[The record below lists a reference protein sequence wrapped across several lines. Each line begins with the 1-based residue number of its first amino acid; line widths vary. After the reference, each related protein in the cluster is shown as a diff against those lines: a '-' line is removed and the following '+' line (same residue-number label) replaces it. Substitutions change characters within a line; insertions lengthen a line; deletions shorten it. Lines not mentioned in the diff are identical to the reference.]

1 MICGTRC
8 PAFVL
13 PTLLALALLPG
24 VGRAENWPVW
34 RGPRGDGTS
43 RETGIPTH
51 WSSTENVRWKTPL
64 PGRGY
69 SSPVVW
75 GERIFVTWCVEDK
88 KTRVLGCL
96 DRRDGKLLWD
106 KVVLEAPLERKHGLN
121 SYASATPATDGKH
134 VWVAFLDKPDMVVAC
149 YDFEGKEMWRT
160 SPGKLLSMHGFC
172 SSPILYKDT
181 VILNGDQDGNG
192 YLVAL
197 EKSKGKERWRTRRP
211 NRTRSYCTPIIVEAG
226 GRTQLVMSGSKCV
239 TGYDPDSGKLLW
251 IIDGPTEQYVASLVY
266 TEGLFFL
273 TTGFPEYHLL
283 AIRPDGNGN
292 VTHSHVAWHHR
303 RLPAKEASYVPSP
316 IAHGKYFFVVSDQG
330 FASCFE
336 ARTGK
341 RLWMHKL
348 GRHHSASPVSAE
360 GRLYFPADNGDTYVL
375 RAGPTF
381 EVLAK
386 NPLGEECYAS
396 PAIAEGCL
404 YMRTTQ
410 HLYCLGTSAKE
421 KK

>member
-1 MICGTRC
+1 MIGAPRICSH
-8 PAFVL
+8 VL
-13 PTLLALALLPG
+13 PALVALALLPLA
-24 VGRAENWPVW
+24 GRAENWPVW

-43 RETGIPTH
+43 TETGIPTR
-51 WSSTENVRWKTPL
+51 WSSTDNVRWKTPL

-75 GERIFVTWCVEDK
+75 GERIFVTWCVEDR

-96 DRRDGKLLWD
+96 DRKDGKLLWE
-106 KVVLEAPLERKHGLN
+106 KTVLVAPLEGKHHLN

-134 VWVAFLDKPDMVVAC
+134 VWVAFLDRPNMVVDC
-149 YDFEGKEMWRT
+149 YDFAGKEIWRT
-160 SPGKLLSMHGFC
+160 SPGKLLSKHGFC

-181 VILNGDQDGNG
+181 VILNGDQDGDG

-197 EKSKGKERWRTRRP
+197 EKTTGKQRWRAERP
-211 NRTRSYCTPIIVEAG
+211 NHTRSYCTPLIVAAG
-226 GRTQLVMSGSKCV
+226 GTTQLVLSGSKCV
-239 TGYDPDSGKLLW
+239 AAYDPENGKRLW

-266 TEGLFFL
+266 TEGLLFL
-273 TTGFPEYHLL
+273 TTGFPEYHLM
-283 AIRPDGNGN
+283 AIRPDGSGN
-292 VTHSHVAWHHR
+292 VSHSHVAWHHR
-303 RLPAKEASYVPSP
+303 KLPAREASYVPSP
-316 IAHGKYFFVVSDQG
+316 IAHGNYFFVVSDRG

-348 GRHHSASPVSAE
+348 GRHHSASPVEAG

-375 RAGPTF
+375 AAGPKF

-386 NPLGEECYAS
+386 NSLGEECYAS

-404 YMRTTQ
+404 FIRTTQ
-410 HLYCLGTSAKE
+410 HLYCLETPRKG